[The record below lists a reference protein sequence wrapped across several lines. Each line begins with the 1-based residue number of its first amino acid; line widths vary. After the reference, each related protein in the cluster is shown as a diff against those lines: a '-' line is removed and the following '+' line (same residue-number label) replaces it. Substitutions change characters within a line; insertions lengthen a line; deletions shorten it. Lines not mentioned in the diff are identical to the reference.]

1 MKRKMF
7 QRIVCLVLSVTLLLG
22 SMSIGSFAAEGQYKP
37 NGTAASLE
45 EMQAVVSTSGYDKY
59 ISNYP
64 NANEG
69 KELTDIQI
77 NVSNMFNGSSSS
89 DSGIVVESFNKGNL
103 EYVGDSDACIPSE
116 WENFYTDLD
125 GDGVISEEDKT
136 KMNNSAIYLPTM
148 NEDGQAATA
157 EWNFTVPYGQE
168 GLYNLY
174 IEYYNCQNS
183 DTSVSAIQRKLKID
197 GKVPFSEV
205 SSVTFNKHWSYN
217 YIETLDAVPE
227 TEGRA
232 VGTYYDYH
240 TSKEKGFDAYYK
252 YVTRVYMDGDVKMQ
266 QVTKYKMTED
276 INGNSMSPEAIETSK
291 WSTYVVADASGYHT
305 GYFAFYLPYGQ
316 HTLTFEAEREPF
328 VIKSITWVPVDAD
341 ADVSSSGIT
350 YEKYLEMHK
359 DKADANGSI
368 IKIEAEF
375 PDAISDA
382 SVVPSNSNDSAIN
395 YPISSGA
402 QLFNVI
408 GETSYDTVGQYAGY
422 KFTVNESGM
431 YKFAMRYKQS
441 ALQGMFICR
450 AIKLSGGDYGFADGS
465 PKVPFEEALNIRFNY
480 DKEWV
485 SDYIGDYDENGNQRV
500 FEFYFEEGIEYTV
513 YFECSLGDLT
523 DYIMR
528 AEKSLAT
535 LNDCYLRIIQ
545 RTGAQPDANQDYQF
559 FKIMPDVV
567 VAIGEQA
574 VELTKIADE
583 LEVLCGTNGAHIATL
598 DTIARILNIMGDNY
612 GRDIA
617 ANLSTMK
624 SYLGTLGTWIN
635 TSKAGKLIVD
645 SICVVPTNTEDSIP
659 KAKANFFQSIW
670 FEISSFIYSFFT
682 DYDQMGLTKIPDE
695 NTSTVEVWLAS
706 GRDQSQ
712 IWRTMIDADTGFTK
726 NYGHAVAL
734 KLVAGG
740 SLLPSIL
747 AGKGPDVYMG
757 LDSSSVINY
766 AIRDAI
772 YAVDGTDKQLAKRE
786 GNPNQYFTTNIYEKD
801 GLKFYFSDE
810 EVATRDLEAEGYKL
824 LSNSF
829 NNTYF
834 NAEENDYTYS
844 PAAMNTLT
852 LLERTYGIPLTMS
865 FSMMFYRMDA
875 LAQLNKS
882 VPETWDELLALL
894 PDLQT
899 NNMTIG
905 VTYVAALDFMLYQQ
919 GSNMWK
925 YVNDLDDSTPLVY
938 NPLFEG
944 SKINLDDDV
953 ALRAFDFVCSL
964 YTDYSLPV
972 SFDASNRFRTGE
984 MPILIGDYIGLYNT
998 LTIYASEIGGLW
1010 EFCSLPGS
1018 DNPYEEDGF
1027 NYDSLAGVGAS
1038 IIPNGADNI
1047 EAAWAY
1053 LQWHTGR
1060 EAQATY
1066 GNRIVALIGPAAKYE
1081 TANIFAIEDLSWT
1094 AAEKAAIRDQ
1104 MANLNS
1110 IFNFPGSYIIARYM
1124 KFAFLD
1130 TYNDGVPAHEAMM
1143 SYIPAINTEVAR
1155 KRAEFGLPV
1164 ADSEDEAKDFSIT
1177 E

>member
-7 QRIVCLVLSVTLLLG
+7 QRIVCFVLSVTLLL
-22 SMSIGSFAAEGQYKP
+22 SSLCIGSFAKEGQYKP

-64 NANEG
+64 NANAG
-69 KELTDIQI
+69 KNLSSISV
-77 NVSNMFNGSSSS
+77 NVSTVFDNNSSAG
-89 DSGIVVESFNKGNL
+89 SGIVADSKNEGNL
-103 EYVGDSDACIPSE
+103 ELVGESDACTPSE
-116 WENFYTDLD
+116 WENFYTETDENGNLTK
-125 GDGVISEEDKT
+125 EENT
-136 KMNNSAIYLPTM
+136 TTVYLPTA
-148 NEDGQAATA
+148 NSAGQAASA
-157 EWNFTVPYGQE
+157 EWNFTVPYGSE

-174 IEYYNCQNS
+174 IEYYNCQND

-205 SSVTFNKHWSYN
+205 SSVTFNKHWGYN
-217 YIETLDAVPE
+217 NSEVLSPE
-227 TEGRA
+227 PEDQGRA
-232 VGTYYDYH
+232 VGTYYDYY
-240 TSKEKGFDAYYK
+240 TSKDKGFDAYYK
-252 YVTRVYMDGDVKMQ
+252 YVTRVYMEGGVKMKQ
-266 QVTKYKMTED
+266 ITKYKMTED

-291 WSTYVVADASGYHT
+291 WSTYVVSDASGYHSE
-305 GYFAFYLPYGQ
+305 YFAFYLPYGQ
-316 HTLTFEAEREPF
+316 HTLTLEAEREPF
-328 VIKSITWVPVDAD
+328 VIKSITWVPVSEDTA
-341 ADVSSSGIT
+341 ATTET
-350 YEKYLEMHK
+350 YEEYLASHK
-359 DKADANGSI
+359 NAPKASGDI
-368 IKIEAEF
+368 IRIEAEF
-375 PDAISDA
+375 PDAISD
-382 SVVPSNSNDSAIN
+382 SSIVPSNSNDSAVN
-395 YPISSGA
+395 FPISSGS

-408 GETSYDTVGQYAGY
+408 GETSYNSVGQYAAY

-450 AIKLSGGDYGFADGS
+450 SIKLSGGEYGFADGS
-465 PKVPFEEALNIRFNY
+465 PKVPFAEAQNVRFNY
-480 DKEWV
+480 DKEWK
-485 SDYIGDYDENGNQRV
+485 SDYIGDYDANGNQRV
-500 FEFYFEEGIEYTV
+500 FEFYFEEGEEYTV
-513 YFECSLGDLT
+513 YFECSLGDLM

-528 AEKSLAT
+528 AEKSLAI

-545 RTGAQPDANQDYQF
+545 RTGSQPDANQDYQF
-559 FKIMPDVV
+559 YKIMPDVV

-574 VELTKIADE
+574 VELTNIADE

-617 ANLSTMK
+617 ENLATMK

-635 TSKAGKLIVD
+635 NSKSGTLVVD
-645 SICVVPTNTEDSIP
+645 TICVVPTNTDDSLP

-682 DYDQMGLTKIPDE
+682 DYDQMGLTKIPDK
-695 NTSTVEVWLAS
+695 NTSTVEVWLAT

-726 NYGHAVAL
+726 NYGHAVSL
-734 KLVAGG
+734 KLVAAG

-757 LDSSSVINY
+757 LDSTSVINY
-766 AIRDAI
+766 AIRDAV
-772 YAVDGTDKQLAKRE
+772 YAVDGKDKQLALEK
-786 GNPNQYFTTNIYEKD
+786 GNPNQYFTTNIYEKN
-801 GLKFYFSDE
+801 GQKFYFTDE
-810 EVATRDLEAEGYKL
+810 EVATRNLEAEGYKL

-834 NAEENDYTYS
+834 NREKNDYTFS

-865 FSMMFYRMDA
+865 FAMMFYRMDA

-905 VTYVAALDFMLYQQ
+905 VTYVSALDFMIYQQ

-925 YVNDLDDSTPLVY
+925 YVNDIEKDAELVY
-938 NPLFEG
+938 NPLYEG
-944 SKINLDDDV
+944 SKINLDSDI
-953 ALRAFDFVCSL
+953 ALKAFDFVCSL
-964 YTDYSLPV
+964 YTDYSLPIT
-972 SFDASNRFRTGE
+972 FDAANRFRTGE
-984 MPILIGDYIGLYNT
+984 MPIVIGDYIGTYNS
-998 LTIYASEIGGLW
+998 LTIFASEIGGLW

-1018 DNPYEEDGF
+1018 ENPNEEDNF
-1027 NYDSLAGVGAS
+1027 NYDSLAGVTAS
-1038 IIPNGADNI
+1038 VIPNGADNI

-1053 LQWHTGR
+1053 LQWHTGAD
-1060 EAQATY
+1060 AQATY

-1130 TYNDGVPAHEAMM
+1130 TYNDGIPAHEAMM

-1155 KRAEFGLPV
+1155 KREEFGLPV
-1164 ADSEDEAKDFSIT
+1164 ADSEDQAKDFTIT

>member
-22 SMSIGSFAAEGQYKP
+22 SLCIGSFAKEGQYKP

-69 KELTDIQI
+69 KDLVNIPI
-77 NVSNMFNGSSSS
+77 YVAGSS
-89 DSGIVVESFNKGNL
+89 IVTESLNKGDL
-103 EYVGDSDACIPSE
+103 ELVGDSDACIPSE
-116 WENFYTDLD
+116 WENFYEDFNN
-125 GDGVISEEDKT
+125 DGVISDAEKT
-136 KMNNSAIYLPTM
+136 EAENSAVYLPTA
-148 NEDGQAATA
+148 NNDGQAASA
-157 EWNFTVPYGQE
+157 EWNFNVPYGSE

-174 IEYYNCQNS
+174 IEYYNCQNA

-217 YIETLDAVPE
+217 NSESFDPEPE
-227 TEGRA
+227 TDGRD

-252 YVTRVYMDGDVKMQ
+252 YVTRVYMDGATKMK
-266 QVTKYKMTED
+266 QVTRYKMTED
-276 INGNSMSPEAIETSK
+276 INGNSMTPEAIETSK

-316 HTLTFEAEREPF
+316 HTLTLEAEREPF
-328 VIKSITWVPVDAD
+328 VIKSITWVPVKAGTESAASDM
-341 ADVSSSGIT
+341 T
-350 YEKYLEMHK
+350 YAEYLEKHK
-359 DKADANGSI
+359 DKPDASGSI
-368 IKIEAEF
+368 INIQAEF
-375 PDAISDA
+375 PDAISD
-382 SVVPSNSNDSAIN
+382 SSIVPSNSNDSAIN
-395 YPISSGA
+395 YPISSGS

-408 GETSYDTVGQYAGY
+408 GETSYDTIGQYAGY

-450 AIKLSGGDYGFADGS
+450 AIKLSGGDYGFDDGS
-465 PKVPFEEALNIRFNY
+465 PKVPFAEALNVRFNY
-480 DKEWV
+480 DKEWK
-485 SDYIGDYDENGNQRV
+485 SDYIGDYDANGNQRV
-500 FEFYFEEGIEYTV
+500 FEFYFEEGVEYTV

-528 AEKSLAT
+528 AEKALAT

-545 RTGAQPDANQDYQF
+545 RTGSQPDANQDYQF
-559 FKIMPDVV
+559 YKIMPDVV

-574 VELTKIADE
+574 VELTAIADE

-617 ANLSTMK
+617 KNLASMK

-635 TSKAGKLIVD
+635 SSKAGTLIVD
-645 SICVVPTNTEDSIP
+645 TICVVPTNTNDSIP

-695 NTSTVEVWLAS
+695 NTSTVEVWLAT

-757 LDSSSVINY
+757 LGSTDVINY
-766 AIRDAI
+766 AIRDAV
-772 YAVDGTDKQLAKRE
+772 YAVDGSDKQLAKE
-786 GNPNQYFTTNIYEKD
+786 DGDPNRYFKTNIYEKN
-801 GLKFYFSDE
+801 GQKFYFTDE
-810 EVATRDLEAEGYKL
+810 EVASRDLEAEGYTL
-824 LSNSF
+824 LSKSF

-834 NAEENDYTYS
+834 NAEKNDYTFS

-865 FSMMFYRMDA
+865 FAMMFYRMDA

-905 VTYVAALDFMLYQQ
+905 VSYVSALDFMIYQQ

-925 YVNDLDDSTPLVY
+925 YVNDIKPGAPQIY
-938 NPLFEG
+938 NPLYEG
-944 SKINLDDDV
+944 SKINLDSDI
-953 ALRAFDFVCSL
+953 ALKAFDFVCSL

-972 SFDASNRFRTGE
+972 TYDAANRFRTSE
-984 MPILIGDYIGLYNT
+984 MPIIIGDYIGTYNT
-998 LTIYASEIGGLW
+998 LVIYASEIGGLW

-1018 DNPYEEDGF
+1018 ENPNEEDNF
-1027 NYDSLAGVGAS
+1027 NYDSLAGVTAS
-1038 IIPNGADNI
+1038 VIPNGADNI

-1053 LQWHTGR
+1053 MQWHTGA

-1130 TYNDGVPAHEAMM
+1130 TYNDGIPAHEAMM

-1155 KRAEFGLPV
+1155 KREEFRLPI
-1164 ADSEDEAKDFSIT
+1164 ADSEDQAKDFTIT